1 MNEIL
6 TRTER
11 SNEKLFACMAYVQG
25 SGSQVEDVS
34 VIIEWTRNE
43 TVSAINV
50 FIRMVLGCRIYH

>member
-1 MNEIL
+1 M
-6 TRTER
+6 RTEC
-11 SNEKLFACMAYVQG
+11 SNETLFACMAYVQG